1 MAQEQHPEHEYDVV
15 VIGAGMAG
23 ICAAIAA
30 SEAGVSVL
38 ILEKM
43 AEPGGSTVWSG
54 GAFAFAG
61 TPEQEQAGIVDNE
74 HLLFKDLTSAGPG
87 RNHAGQVGLYVSRQ
101 RDTSVW
107 LRRLGIE
114 FGTPVL
120 SPGQSVP
127 RSICVDIRLVMK
139 QLQAEF
145 AKYTKG
151 TLWIKANAQRL
162 HRDADGR
169 VSKVMVDVNGVAVT
183 IRAHRGVVIAT
194 GGFARGNALVT
205 RFAPELEATK
215 RLGGE
220 GVTGD
225 GIRMGWAL
233 GGDLM
238 DAGWLE
244 GTFGA
249 ILPHYPSPTSF
260 ADNDTI
266 LLHAEYSGAIIVNK
280 EGRRFVN
287 ESLTYRKL
295 GLACL
300 RQTDAIAFQIF
311 DQSIME
317 QSRAV
322 PFTRNFKTAFERGGL
337 IRRADSI
344 GAAASAMGLS
354 AGVVEQTAAR
364 YNAGIDAGCD
374 VDFGRTSLLSGH
386 GIPVRIERAPFYIY
400 ACTTAI
406 VSTYAGLVGNERMEL
421 MDIFGE
427 PVPGVFVAGEVVGG
441 LHGPIP
447 MSGTALGK
455 AAIFGRT
462 AGENAA
468 AGQT

>member
-1 MAQEQHPEHEYDVV
+1 VEHEYDVV

-23 ICAAIAA
+23 FCAAISA

-38 ILEKM
+38 MLEKT

-74 HLLFKDLTSAGPG
+74 DLLLEDLTRAGPG

-101 RDTSVW
+101 RDTYLW
-107 LRRLGIE
+107 LRKLGIE
-114 FGTPVL
+114 FGAPVL

-127 RSICVDIRLVMK
+127 RSISVDTRMMIKRLH
-139 QLQAEF
+139 AEF
-145 AKYTKG
+145 AEYPKG
-151 TLWIKANAQRL
+151 GFWIKANVHRL
-162 HRDADGR
+162 ERDGDGR
-169 VSKVMVDVNGVAVT
+169 VRKVTVDVDGFPTT
-183 IRAHRGVVIAT
+183 IRARRGVVIAT
-194 GGFARGNALVT
+194 GGFARGDALVT
-205 RFAPELEATK
+205 RFAPELELTK

-233 GGDLM
+233 GGDFV

-249 ILPHYPSPTSF
+249 ILPHYPSPTSWT
-260 ADNDTI
+260 DSDTI
-266 LLHAEYSGAIIVNK
+266 LLHAEYSGGIIVNK
-280 EGRRFVN
+280 EGRRFVD

-300 RQTDAIAFQIF
+300 RQTDAIAFPIF
-311 DQSIME
+311 DHSIME
-317 QSRAV
+317 QSREV
-322 PFTRNFKTAFERGGL
+322 PFTRNFKAAFERGGL

-344 GAAASAMGLS
+344 GAAASIMGLR
-354 AGVVEQTAAR
+354 AGVVEQTVVR
-364 YNAGIDAGCD
+364 YNAAIDTGTDA
-374 VDFGRTSLLSGH
+374 DFGRASLLSGH

-406 VSTYAGLVGNERMEL
+406 VSTYAGLVGNDRMEL
-421 MDIFGE
+421 MDVFGE

-441 LHGPIP
+441 LHGPLP

-468 AGQT
+468 KGST